1 MSKELIKAAAYAG
14 AGAIPVVGEVIDAV
28 DLVRSVVTGDPL
40 GIITSL
46 VGLVTPG
53 VSGKSIKFGKEIL
66 QEIGVSGVDDF
77 VKASKKAL
85 KQVDAD
91 EIARLSSNGVT
102 KADIQESLTSLSKEA
117 RLKKRAIKNMS
128 DAEFTKTYG
137 YSRQAIKEEMD
148 ELIAQH
154 GTSARFKNQNHEL
167 NYERAK
173 ALALKTTSETD
184 PSFAAKVQ
192 EKLKGIESDNIEY
205 ADVWYKLYNGEL
217 DWPIIKGGSEN
228 VSARHVV
235 EAALQNHKAKTQ
247 SVEWIASWKGA
258 ATDVD
263 RSAARGFRS
272 NPNVG
277 AVTNDKVREYFQ
289 GMERDAAFTKPD
301 EHGRKIPQISYT
313 PTAKIWT
320 GSKNTAI
327 NYADPDNVSAKRLA
341 ELKQDYV
348 TQHDWAGSDRAQE
361 VFEKAEKTRKGLQT
375 RYDKKEVKS
384 KTILDQFGREK
395 PRKYTPL
402 TADDVA
408 DIDSLYEP
416 YKIISDIEGTELIQT
431 GGLYPVLL
439 KQAPGQLKTISFG
452 GLSYKTSKAVD
463 YPTALGGVKTV
474 KGGVN
479 KQAESYLRSGSN
491 PTRTLAIT
499 DVKDPVS
506 VGTSYASRPGAI
518 TLVRASGGNLNYFNY
533 F

>member
-1 MSKELIKAAAYAG
+1 MRELERFQLS
-14 AGAIPVVGEVIDAV
+14 GEVIDAV

-53 VSGKSIKFGKEIL
+53 VSGKSIKFGKEVL
-66 QEIGVSGVDDF
+66 QEVGISGVDDF

-102 KADIQESLTSLSKEA
+102 KADIQESLASISKEA

-137 YSRQAIKEEMD
+137 YSRQA
-148 ELIAQH
+148 
-154 GTSARFKNQNHEL
+154 
-167 NYERAK
+167 
-173 ALALKTTSETD
+173 
-184 PSFAAKVQ
+184 
-192 EKLKGIESDNIEY
+192 
-205 ADVWYKLYNGEL
+205 
-217 DWPIIKGGSEN
+217 
-228 VSARHVV
+228 
-235 EAALQNHKAKTQ
+235 
-247 SVEWIASWKGA
+247 
-258 ATDVD
+258 
-263 RSAARGFRS
+263 
-272 NPNVG
+272 
-277 AVTNDKVREYFQ
+277 
-289 GMERDAAFTKPD
+289 
-301 EHGRKIPQISYT
+301 RK
-313 PTAKIWT
+313 
-320 GSKNTAI
+320 
-327 NYADPDNVSAKRLA
+327 LA

-348 TQHDWAGSDRAQE
+348 TQHDWAGSDKAQDA
-361 VFEKAEKTRKGLQT
+361 FNKAEKTRKGLQT

-402 TADDVA
+402 TDD
-408 DIDSLYEP
+408 DIANIDNLYGP
-416 YKIISDIEGTELIQT
+416 YKVISDIEGIELIQT

-439 KQAPGQLKTISFG
+439 KQAPGQLKTISFD

-463 YPTALGGVKTV
+463 YPSALSGVKTV

-499 DVKDPVS
+499 DVKDPIT